1 MSLGSWLVLL
11 VVFLLKIQLPHGW
24 ILSKPRN
31 SVSLFSTKGSST
43 TEAEPT
49 WDMIDVDLLK
59 QIIAE
64 WSREMPNEYICM
76 PLVLAGPSGVGK
88 NRLVR
93 SLLKDYSRF
102 FKRIIT
108 HTTRDPR
115 PGEVNATDY
124 YFVTRDNFISLNST
138 GYFLESSQ
146 VHANLYGVS
155 YESWSAVQK
164 EGKIAIFEIDVQGVL
179 HLKAKAKTLGIHPKY
194 VFISPPN
201 FEVLRERLLLRYM
214 SVLMPLPTLKIDSK
228 YFSI

>member
-1 MSLGSWLVLL
+1 
-11 VVFLLKIQLPHGW
+11 
-24 ILSKPRN
+24 
-31 SVSLFSTKGSST
+31 
-43 TEAEPT
+43 
-49 WDMIDVDLLK
+49 MIDMDLLK
-59 QIIAE
+59 QIIAD
-64 WSREMPNEYICM
+64 WSREMPKEYVLM

-102 FKRIIT
+102 FKRVVT

-124 YFVTRDNFISLNST
+124 YFITKDHFISLNST
-138 GYFLESSQ
+138 GYFLESSK

-164 EGKIAIFEIDVQGVL
+164 EEKIAIFEIDVQGVL
-179 HLKAKAKTLGIHPKY
+179 HLKAKAKALGIHPKY

-201 FEVLRERLLLRYM
+201 FEMLKERLLLRYIAVM
-214 SVLMPLPTLKIDSK
+214 
-228 YFSI
+228 